1 MKISVQL
8 FAGLREV
15 MESDLLTVNL
25 DQDLVSVAAL
35 RQALETEYPK
45 LKPYL
50 SGVAIAVNEEYILSD
65 ESELSDGDSVA
76 LVPPIAG
83 GSQ

>member
-15 MESDLLTVNL
+15 MGSDLLTVNL

-50 SGVAIAVNEEYILSD
+50 SGAVSYTHLT
-65 ESELSDGDSVA
+65 LPTKA
-76 LVPPIAG
+76 
-83 GSQ
+83 

>member
-15 MESDLLTVNL
+15 METDLLTVEL
-25 DQDLVSVAAL
+25 DQGLASVAAL
-35 RQALETEYPK
+35 RQALETQYPK

-65 ESELSDGDSVA
+65 ESELSGGDSVA

-83 GSQ
+83 GSR